1 MCAYMATPQKNLQRH
16 PKETG
21 PVTGGTGRY
30 TDSAAG
36 RPLTTSPT
44 PQGLEQICQALV
56 ANLMQ
61 QRQQLPHFKRVL
73 ALRTFKFAPSLTVG
87 VRSEGRPSATV
98 CANPSSC
105 AAALGHSYD
114 IVTWNGSFTTT

>member
-1 MCAYMATPQKNLQRH
+1 MCAYMATTVAMPQKNLQRH

-21 PVTGGTGRY
+21 PVAGGTGRY
-30 TDSAAG
+30 TDSAAA

-44 PQGLEQICQALV
+44 AQRPEQICPALV
-56 ANLMQ
+56 ANLMR

-73 ALRTFKFAPSLTVG
+73 ALRTFKFTPSLTVG

-105 AAALGHSYD
+105 AAALGHS
-114 IVTWNGSFTTT
+114 